1 MRLLDLFCCAGGA
14 AKGYHDAGFT
24 DIIGVD
30 INPQPRYPYSFVQG
44 DALEYVAKFGCRFNA
59 IHASPPCQAYSET
72 QRLMGRSHPDLI
84 AKTRDVLQSLPVH
97 WVIENVPGSPL
108 INPVELCGSMFG
120 LRTYRHRLFEAS
132 FPIVAPGHPPHV
144 APQAKMGRPPKDGQ
158 FIHVVGNFSGMEF
171 ARKAMGI
178 EWMVRG
184 EMSQAVPPSFTEFIG
199 KQMIASIM
207 EIA

>member
-30 INPQPRYPYSFVQG
+30 INPQPRYPYSFVKG

-72 QRLMGRSHPDLI
+72 QRLMGRSYPDLI
-84 AKTRDVLQSLPVH
+84 AKTREVLQSLPVH

-132 FPIVAPGHPPHV
+132 FPIVAPEHPLHV

-158 FIHVVGNFSGMEF
+158 FIHVVGNFSGMEY
-171 ARKAMGI
+171 ARKAIGI
-178 EWMVRG
+178 DWMVRG

-199 KQMIASIM
+199 KQMIDSIKG
-207 EIA
+207 IA